1 MLATKHEFYKVSDV
15 MEMLDIKQTKAYE
28 LIRKLNKELEAQG
41 KIVVSGRV
49 SKKFFDSRMY

>member
-1 MLATKHEFYKVSDV
+1 MIATKHEFYKVSDV
-15 MEMLDIKQTKAYE
+15 MQMLDIRQTKAYA
-28 LIRKLNKELEAQG
+28 LIRKLNEELEAQG

>member
-1 MLATKHEFYKVSDV
+1 MLATKHEFYKVEDV

>member
-1 MLATKHEFYKVSDV
+1 
-15 MEMLDIKQTKAYE
+15 MEMLDIKQTKAYA

-49 SKKFFDSRMY
+49 SRKYFDERMY